1 MPEWSFANSI
11 RSMIYHKSNYEISIL
26 RLSEIGNVR
35 GVRYRFA
42 IAHTLV
48 SEVTERTRVVILPD
62 KLHFYPQTQFIWHS
76 ELIKILF
83 VSLLKSLVFCS
94 VHSHQL
100 WMCKWS
106 FGSLW
111 PWEWEMPQSLGH

>member
-1 MPEWSFANSI
+1 
-11 RSMIYHKSNYEISIL
+11 MIYHKSNYEISIL

-62 KLHFYPQTQFIWHS
+62 KLHFYPQTQFI
-76 ELIKILF
+76 
-83 VSLLKSLVFCS
+83 
-94 VHSHQL
+94 
-100 WMCKWS
+100 
-106 FGSLW
+106 
-111 PWEWEMPQSLGH
+111 